1 MRFLQ
6 AISLFFGLTQTQTA
20 PASDALP
27 STSPFPV
34 NAPEPTFTPFR
45 ADSLVPALA
54 GLGVSADRMDSFINA
69 LSGLGSGGDKGA
81 AAEVNIARTRLTEV
95 QLDALCRTCGI
106 ARRITTILPEDA
118 TRSGWWVRDPSA
130 DVDPMADEDRRLN
143 IRATVEEAASMAN
156 RYGNSFTFIR
166 CNEIVPEGFTGSW
179 WALQALPLDPARI
192 IRVHAL
198 HNFDTIQ
205 CTMRTWDANDKS
217 QNFTHPETYTLNAN
231 VAGSNVMGLAV
242 HHTRIV
248 RWVGLPETPRLRL
261 QNRGLDLSVLE
272 VARDAIRNDVTV
284 AQSGA
289 TYVQDF
295 GVPVLTSQSLLADSS
310 SAKVDNLNAMTV
322 AMARTRSLLNMI
334 LLAPGDVFDRS
345 SPNISGF
352 RDLDEAQKERLCAST
367 GIPRT
372 ILYGGEPGGLSTD
385 DKSGR
390 INWYSRVQAYQNTR
404 LRPHLDRIYCWLYS
418 QKDGPTQGNVPS
430 KWSIEFYPIEP
441 MSDLDKMDIMKKA
454 AEVDKLNIEMGLY
467 TASHAAKSRYGT
479 RGFRAE
485 ILPVPTASQP
495 VASVAPVVATP
506 EADPNAA
513 LATKADPAATEVSV
527 SAVTYNGAQVTSAV
541 EIITKT
547 IAGELPRES
556 GIAMLM
562 GFFKFDLAM
571 ANAMIGPVTAP
582 FVPPPPPM
590 AAAQN
595 VQVAPQAGAAPMS
608 TDGATEL
615 PLSMQIPTGG
625 TRSGISPTGEPW
637 SVVMPCDY
645 GEMPG
650 VKGLDG
656 EATDYLLVRNG
667 PRGTAFV
674 VEQYLPSDDEG
685 AAPDGEGTPEIEGV
699 PGVEGVPEAE
709 VPPVRLDADDVID
722 EYKVILG
729 VETVDEAKA
738 LLEQVYGDTGNFG
751 AIYTIPESSLLDWLR
766 IRAERAPHLSYDAIN
781 MKPPD
786 GVREEL
792 KKGLAWHKEGKSGK
806 GLVPATV
813 AWARRLASGQP
824 ISPAKAVKMRAWLSR
839 HEVDKKGEGYKPGED
854 GFPSPGRVAWA
865 LWGGDAAVA
874 WSNKIVGQLEAAK
887 RA

>member
-6 AISLFFGLTQTQTA
+6 ALSLFLGFAQTQPASA
-20 PASDALP
+20 PAPESL
-27 STSPFPV
+27 STIGQFPTEPP
-34 NAPEPTFTPFR
+34 APR
-45 ADSLVPALA
+45 
-54 GLGVSADRMDSFINA
+54 SADRADSFINS
-69 LSGLGSGGDKGA
+69 LSGLGSSGDKGVS
-81 AAEVNIARTRLTEV
+81 AEVQISRTRLTEV

-130 DVDPMADEDRRLN
+130 DVDPMADEDRRLG

-156 RYGNSFTFIR
+156 RYGNAFTFIR
-166 CNEIVPEGFTGSW
+166 CNEIVPEGFSGSW

-192 IRVHAL
+192 IRVHAF

-205 CTMRTWDANDKS
+205 CTMRTWDANDRS
-217 QNFTHPETYTLNAN
+217 QNFTHPETYTVNAN

-295 GVPVLTSQSLLADSS
+295 GVPVLTSPSLVAESS
-310 SAKVDNLNAMTV
+310 SAKVDNLNAMAL
-322 AMARTRSLLNMI
+322 AMARTRSLLNMV

-352 RDLDEAQKERLCAST
+352 RDLDEAQKERLCAAT

-404 LRPHLDRIYCWLYS
+404 LRPRLERIYCWLYA
-418 QKDGPTQGNVPS
+418 QKEGPTLGTVPS
-430 KWSIEFYPIEP
+430 KWSIEFYPIQP
-441 MSDLDKMDIMKKA
+441 MTDLDKMALMKA
-454 AEVDKLNIEMGLY
+454 AAEIDKINIEANIY
-467 TASHAAKSRYGT
+467 TAAHVAKSRYGK
-479 RGFRAE
+479 RGFRPE
-485 ILPVPTASQP
+485 LLPVPEAPAQ
-495 VASVAPVVATP
+495 VVAPVVVAPDAKPDTGAP
-506 EADPNAA
+506 PTNTEA
-513 LATKADPAATEVSV
+513 PAEVAPV
-527 SAVTYNGAQVTSAV
+527 SAVTYNGAQVTSAQETV
-541 EIITKT
+541 MLYREGK
-547 IAGELPRES
+547 LPRES
-556 GIAMLM
+556 AITMMMVFFNLSPDIATKMV
-562 GFFKFDLAM
+562 
-571 ANAMIGPVTAP
+571 GPEIEAP
-582 FVPPPPPM
+582 INPQPGPQAPGGVQPPGSP
-590 AAAQN
+590 AA
-595 VQVAPQAGAAPMS
+595 VAPTV
-608 TDGATEL
+608 TDSNL

-625 TRSGISPTGEPW
+625 TRSGVSPDGEPW
-637 SVVMPCDY
+637 SVTMPCDY

-667 PRGTAFV
+667 PRGTTFV
-674 VEQYLPSDDEG
+674 VEQYLSSDDEG
-685 AAPDGEGTPEIEGV
+685 ATPEAEGMPEIEGL

-709 VPPVRLDADDVID
+709 IPPEIEAAPVREDANDVID

-729 VETVDEAKA
+729 VATIEEAKA

-751 AIYTIPESSLLDWLR
+751 AIYTIPEASLIDWLR
-766 IRAERAPHLSYDAIN
+766 IRSERAPHLAYDAIN

-792 KKGLAWHKEGKSGK
+792 KRGLAWHKEGKSGK
-806 GLVPATV
+806 GLVSATV
-813 AWARRLASGQP
+813 AWARRLAAGQP
-824 ISPAKAVKMRAWLSR
+824 ISPAKAVKMRAWLAR
-839 HEVDKKGEGYKPGED
+839 HEVDKKGTGYKPGDD

-874 WSNKIVGQLEAAK
+874 WSNKLVGQLEAAK
-887 RA
+887 RG